1 MAKTLFTNVNIL
13 DCTGADP
20 LPGEVLID
28 GDPLADVSV
37 LMGTD
42 NLLAVVKG
50 GIFHK
55 RP

>member
-20 LPGEVLID
+20 ISGEVLVD

-42 NLLAVVKG
+42 TLLAVVKD
-50 GIFHK
+50 GICHK